1 MASQLDAADKQQTLD
16 WAAARQ
22 AWDQHVE
29 ALDTDAGERAD
40 GVTALESKLGT
51 RAHWDGV
58 YEREL
63 RNFAHDPSDEG
74 VDWFSDDVGDRLMEY
89 VTENCPLEDG
99 VLDLGC
105 GSAVFLLDLAANREG
120 RFLGIDYSEVAV
132 ALAANVGRK
141 RGLSQVRFCHADAT
155 RLEDLGER
163 FGLVL
168 DKGTFDAYMLGAA
181 ASVDRYAASVRA
193 ALKPGGV
200 FVITTCNSTAD
211 EVAALFTARGF
222 VERRGRSFAAT
233 GASPLT
239 SAARPPAG
247 AGSAS
252 PVSTASPLPARGRG
266 ICTTRGTARCPR
278 MADTRRCSAR
288 RLARRRCRRPRPR
301 AAASAPGKSR
311 ARRPCEPSWPD

>member
-29 ALDTDAGERAD
+29 ALDTDAGECAD

-89 VTENCPLEDG
+89 VTEHCPLEDG

-132 ALAANVGRK
+132 ALAANVGQK

-155 RLEDLGER
+155 RLEDLEER

-168 DKGTFDAYMLGAA
+168 DKGTFDAYMLGAT
-181 ASVDRYAASVRA
+181 ASVDRYAASVLA

-222 VERRGRSFAAT
+222 V
-233 GASPLT
+233 
-239 SAARPPAG
+239 
-247 AGSAS
+247 
-252 PVSTASPLPARGRG
+252 
-266 ICTTRGTARCPR
+266 
-278 MADTRRCSAR
+278 
-288 RLARRRCRRPRPR
+288 
-301 AAASAPGKSR
+301 
-311 ARRPCEPSWPD
+311 